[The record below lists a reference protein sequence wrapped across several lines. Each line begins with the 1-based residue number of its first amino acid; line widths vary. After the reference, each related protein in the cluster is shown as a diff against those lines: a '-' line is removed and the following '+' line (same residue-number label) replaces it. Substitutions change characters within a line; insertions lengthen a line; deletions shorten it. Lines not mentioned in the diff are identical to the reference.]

1 METEPALDPL
11 SVALTRPPLVLGV
24 RYEVFA
30 IIGILT
36 LIVFIATGVL
46 KTLLLGFP
54 LYFVGLYLCNI
65 DPFYFHILEVLASH
79 RRAIANSGYWGA
91 RSYGP

>member
-1 METEPALDPL
+1 MDHEPALDHL
-11 SVALTRPPLVLGV
+11 SVALTRPPLILGV

-30 IIGILT
+30 IIGIIT
-36 LIVFIATGVL
+36 LVVFIATGAL
-46 KTLLLGFP
+46 KTLLLGIP

-65 DPFYFHILEVLASH
+65 DPFFFHILEVLGKH
-79 RRAIANSGYWGA
+79 KRAVANVNFWGA